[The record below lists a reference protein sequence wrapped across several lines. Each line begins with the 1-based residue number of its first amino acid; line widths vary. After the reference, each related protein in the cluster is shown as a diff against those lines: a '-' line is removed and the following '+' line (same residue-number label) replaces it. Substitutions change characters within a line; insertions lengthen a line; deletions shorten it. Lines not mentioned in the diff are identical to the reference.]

1 MVEKEAE
8 AQKITEAYLLGKYG
22 EDGRSVYADA
32 NWAKGHYEQ
41 DKERY

>member
-1 MVEKEAE
+1 MLEKESA

-22 EDGRSVYADA
+22 EDARSVVTDA
-32 NWAKGHYEQ
+32 NWEKGLYEQ